1 MDLYFKILFFCLG
14 SIMGSFYHV
23 VATRLSNEES
33 IIKPSS
39 HCHNCRKKL
48 KWYELIPIVSYVIQ
62 FGKSRCCKERLP
74 ISYLI
79 IEVITASLFTVCY
92 RVFGLTPDLL
102 ISLVFISGLIIAIIS
117 DIEYMIILD
126 EVLTISSIIIVIL
139 DLILFGFK
147 ETFIDLGH
155 AIGAFLIMFLV
166 KILGDY
172 IFKKESLGG
181 GDIKLMFL
189 FGLVIGLPMSIVTI
203 FFATFLAFPIAIYIL
218 LRRKDNMIPFG
229 PFLSVA
235 AIILLIS
242 KIDINNII
250 SFIIS

>member
-1 MDLYFKILFFCLG
+1 MLLF
-14 SIMGSFYHV
+14 
-23 VATRLSNEES
+23 
-33 IIKPSS
+33 
-39 HCHNCRKKL
+39 
-48 KWYELIPIVSYVIQ
+48 
-62 FGKSRCCKERLP
+62 
-74 ISYLI
+74 
-79 IEVITASLFTVCY
+79 
-92 RVFGLTPDLL
+92 LL
-102 ISLVFISGLIIAIIS
+102 
-117 DIEYMIILD
+117 
-126 EVLTISSIIIVIL
+126 
-139 DLILFGFK
+139 
-147 ETFIDLGH
+147 
-155 AIGAFLIMFLV
+155 
-166 KILGDY
+166 KILGYY